1 MANKTGNKRHLTT
14 ALLGGDHFSRQGIAA
29 ILKNM
34 VPEMQVIASSDD
46 YSLME
51 TVFLTTPLMSF
62 FYPARKSI
70 TRDLIA

>member
-14 ALLGGDHFSRQGIAA
+14 ALLGGDHFSRKDRRGI
-29 ILKNM
+29 KNM

-62 FYPARKSI
+62 SYPARKNI